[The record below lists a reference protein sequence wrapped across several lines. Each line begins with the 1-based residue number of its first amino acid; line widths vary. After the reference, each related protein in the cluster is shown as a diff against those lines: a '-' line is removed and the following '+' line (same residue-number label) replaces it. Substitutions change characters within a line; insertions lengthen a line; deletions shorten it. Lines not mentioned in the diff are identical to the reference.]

1 MQAALAQAEQALYLS
16 NPNPRVGCVLVQN
29 GQIIAQG
36 YTQQAGSHHAEVMA
50 LKDARANIF
59 RNG

>member
-36 YTQQAGSHHAEVMA
+36 HTQQVGSHHAEVMA
-50 LKDARANIF
+50 IENARAKGF
-59 RNG
+59 DT